1 VKLTLDHNFRVPSRQ
16 VWVSFCVN
24 AAKGARSERCRDG
37 AARWSRSSQA
47 GADGT
52 QLEHVTRSE
61 FGKGQALHEHVLSH
75 VTRSHR
81 MAFVTER
88 KKDLT
93 APNAERS
100 GGSTVMLQV
109 ALTIAHTPVHRH
121 VEVRHRGLWHA
132 ALGGCVKRD
141 DARFCH
147 HGDHSA

>member
-1 VKLTLDHNFRVPSRQ
+1 MKLTLDHNFCVPSRQ
-16 VWVSFCVN
+16 FWVSFCVN

-61 FGKGQALHEHVLSH
+61 FGKGQALHKHVLSH

-93 APNAERS
+93 ASNAERARW
-100 GGSTVMLQV
+100 TAVVLEV
-109 ALTIAHTPVHRH
+109 ALAVAHAPTHGNVKTGHCR
-121 VEVRHRGLWHA
+121 LWHA
-132 ALGGCVKRD
+132 ALGGCMKRD